1 MDNKRLKK
9 VSGLLQEEMSR
20 IIQREGPSFY
30 GTKCLV
36 TITNVVVTSDLS
48 TARFYFSVFNADD
61 PDEVLRQIAHH
72 GNRLR
77 GELGNLVRHQLRK
90 IPELEFYKDDTLD
103 YVFKMDQ
110 IFDQIEKDRASL
122 KGDKSE

>member
-9 VSGLLQEEMSR
+9 VSGLLQEEMSK
-20 IIQREGPSFY
+20 ILQREGASLY
-30 GTKCLV
+30 GSKCLV

-77 GELGNLVRHQLRK
+77 GELGNKVRHQLRK

-103 YVFKMDQ
+103 YVFKMDK
-110 IFDQIEKDRASL
+110 IFDQIEKDRESL
-122 KGDKSE
+122 KGDKAE